1 MKYNKII
8 IAAAMMLVGATY
20 SCTDEWDEH
29 YESKTL
35 GSGSLWQAI
44 SSDEQLSNF
53 KAVLEATGYDAA
65 LAGSQVFTVF
75 APTNE
80 YFSEAERDAIIQQY
94 NEQKNASVKDSKN
107 LAIKEFVHNH
117 IALYN
122 YSVSPA
128 SVDTTISMMNGKY
141 IAFTKSSFANH
152 DYASSNIVTSN
163 GVLFTIKGKSTYEPN
178 MLEYL
183 EKDADLDSVKNFIY
197 HYNIEKFL
205 PEESVPGEIVDG
217 KINYLDSVTVTQN
230 EILTDWLGALINDED
245 SSYVMLVPSNA
256 AWDAQLAKNL
266 SYFKY
271 DKEVAERDSFEYIF
285 PRINILGGTVF
296 SKTTNPN
303 ILSTSVDSVMSTNSI
318 PYSLR
323 EMTYGSYAKKYYV
336 YDKPYAADG
345 IFSGTTD
352 VALSNG
358 IIKKAD
364 DWQVSRKQTFLREI
378 VMEGESNTTI
388 DSLNIRSTNNTTG
401 NTLPAAYYSVSSDN
415 KFYNKVSGHGYV
427 EIAPSGSANVTNAL
441 FDIRNVLSGVPY
453 DVYVVLAPAE
463 AGDTLASE
471 SQRLPTVFRCAMQCH
486 GLDGNAY
493 YIQKGVDYAADPSL
507 VTKYPVFPGNN
518 KNNKPNAPN
527 TATYVDKLT
536 NKDGV
541 SVDSVF
547 VGTYTFP
554 TSSYS
559 VSEAQ
564 VKMLIDGRTSNSQV
578 NKGTHTKT
586 LRIDCIVF
594 KPHDEE

>member
-35 GSGSLWQAI
+35 GSGYLWQAI
-44 SSDEQLSNF
+44 SSDEQMSNF

-128 SVDTTISMMNGKY
+128 SVDTTISIMNGKY

-183 EKDADLDSVKNFIY
+183 EKDEDLDSVKNFIY

-256 AWDAQLAKNL
+256 AWDEQ
-266 SYFKY
+266 
-271 DKEVAERDSFEYIF
+271 
-285 PRINILGGTVF
+285 
-296 SKTTNPN
+296 
-303 ILSTSVDSVMSTNSI
+303 
-318 PYSLR
+318 
-323 EMTYGSYAKKYYV
+323 
-336 YDKPYAADG
+336 
-345 IFSGTTD
+345 
-352 VALSNG
+352 
-358 IIKKAD
+358 
-364 DWQVSRKQTFLREI
+364 
-378 VMEGESNTTI
+378 
-388 DSLNIRSTNNTTG
+388 
-401 NTLPAAYYSVSSDN
+401 
-415 KFYNKVSGHGYV
+415 
-427 EIAPSGSANVTNAL
+427 
-441 FDIRNVLSGVPY
+441 
-453 DVYVVLAPAE
+453 
-463 AGDTLASE
+463 
-471 SQRLPTVFRCAMQCH
+471 
-486 GLDGNAY
+486 
-493 YIQKGVDYAADPSL
+493 
-507 VTKYPVFPGNN
+507 
-518 KNNKPNAPN
+518 
-527 TATYVDKLT
+527 
-536 NKDGV
+536 
-541 SVDSVF
+541 
-547 VGTYTFP
+547 
-554 TSSYS
+554 
-559 VSEAQ
+559 
-564 VKMLIDGRTSNSQV
+564 
-578 NKGTHTKT
+578 
-586 LRIDCIVF
+586 
-594 KPHDEE
+594 